1 MNPLPRLTVLLAAG
15 LIAAPLRAHDLME
28 SFIEAIVRPDQL
40 ELIVTMGP
48 GTALKLIDPAAKPQ
62 SLTPEIFE
70 RYRARLLQEGPM
82 LFSVTSS
89 KARLISTGVEVKL
102 TEEKDVAFKV
112 IYPRPPSGLLI
123 FKAAFLEKLGV
134 GFGGIIDASDTLGHH
149 LGWDQITW
157 ENTTLVVVL
166 PAPSAASK

>member
-1 MNPLPRLTVLLAAG
+1 MMTLSRFTVLLAAA
-15 LIAAPLRAHDLME
+15 LVAVPLHAHDLME

-40 ELIVTMGP
+40 ELLITMGP
-48 GTALKLIDPAAKPQ
+48 ATALRLIDPTAKPQ
-62 SLTPEIFE
+62 ALTLESFE
-70 RYRARLLQEGPM
+70 RYRERLLKEGAG
-82 LFSVTSS
+82 LFVVTSS
-89 KARLISTGVEVKL
+89 KARLASAGVEVKL

-112 IYPRPPSGLLI
+112 TYPRPPSGLLI
-123 FKAAFLEKLGV
+123 FNAAFLEKLGT

-166 PAPSAASK
+166 PAPGPAAK